1 MTLIAP
7 KETQSK
13 SNMKRK
19 HITIA
24 LMLVA
29 YSAMAQQVWTLS
41 ECIDHAIEHN
51 ITIKRQETNVK
62 AQEISLSSAKSS
74 RLPGVNAS
82 AGQNIN
88 FGRGLT
94 IDNTY
99 INSNTQS
106 TGFNIGADVALYTG
120 GQIANNI
127 KARKLDLLAAM
138 TDLEYAKEHISMQVA
153 SAFLEALFQKD
164 LLEVSQ
170 QQVQLSREQERR
182 IEALFKNGKC
192 AETELAEIR
201 ATVASDELSLTQQQN
216 SYTLALLTLTQLLE
230 LPTPEG
236 FDIAKPEVVD
246 WENTILPDPEQV
258 FAEAAMIKPQ
268 IEAENIR
275 LQSAERN
282 IRIAQSGYYPKVNL
296 GTGVGTNYYRASGR
310 TAPSFGDQ
318 MRDNLNNSI
327 SLSLSVP
334 IFNRFATRNQVSSA
348 RLQYHNQKLQ
358 LDETHKALYKEI
370 QQAYYNALAA
380 QKQCISSQQAETAS
394 SMAFALME
402 KKYAAG
408 KATATEYQE
417 SKTAL
422 YRATTNRLQAQYTF
436 LFRQKIL
443 NFYRGGEL

>member
-1 MTLIAP
+1 
-7 KETQSK
+7 
-13 SNMKRK
+13 MKRN

-24 LMLVA
+24 LMLIV
-29 YSAMAQQVWTLS
+29 STAMAQQEWTLS
-41 ECIDHAIEHN
+41 QCIDHAIENN
-51 ITIKRQETNVK
+51 ITIKRQEANVK
-62 AQEISLSSAKSS
+62 SQEISLSSAKSS

-82 AGQNIN
+82 AGQNFN

-106 TGFNIGADVALYTG
+106 TGFNIGADLPIYSG

-138 TDLEYAKEHISMQVA
+138 SDLEYAKEHISIQVA
-153 SAFLEALFQKD
+153 SAYLEALFQKD
-164 LLEVSQ
+164 LLEVSEQ
-170 QQVQLSREQERR
+170 QAQLSKEQERR
-182 IEALFKNGKC
+182 IEALFANGKC

-201 ATVASDELSLTQQQN
+201 ATVANDELSLTQQQN
-216 SYTLALLTLTQLLE
+216 SYTLALLTLSQLLE

-236 FDIAKPEVVD
+236 FDIAKPEAVD
-246 WENTILPDPEQV
+246 LGGMVLAHPDEIY
-258 FAEAAMIKPQ
+258 AEAVMTKPQ

-282 IRIAQSGYYPKVNL
+282 IRIAQSGYYPKVNF
-296 GTGVGTNYYRASGR
+296 GTGIGTNYYKASGR
-310 TAPSFGDQ
+310 TSPSFADQ

-334 IFNRFATRNQVSSA
+334 IFNRFSTRNQVSSA
-348 RLQYHNQKLQ
+348 RLQYHNQQLK

-380 QKQCISSQQAETAS
+380 QKQCISSQQAEKAS
-394 SMAFALME
+394 TLSFALME

-422 YRATTNRLQAQYTF
+422 FRATTNRLQAEYTF

-443 NFYRGGEL
+443 NFYQGEEL

>member
-1 MTLIAP
+1 
-7 KETQSK
+7 
-13 SNMKRK
+13 MKRN

-29 YSAMAQQVWTLS
+29 CSTMAQQEWTLS
-41 ECIDHAIEHN
+41 QCIEHAIVNN
-51 ITIKRQETNVK
+51 ISIKRQEANVK
-62 AQEISLSSAKSS
+62 SQEISLSSAKSS

-82 AGQNIN
+82 AGQNFN

-106 TGFNIGADVALYTG
+106 TGFNIGADLPLYTG

-138 TDLEYAKEHISMQVA
+138 SDLEYAKENISIQVA
-153 SAFLEALFQKD
+153 SAYLEALFQKD
-164 LLEVSQ
+164 LLEVSK
-170 QQVQLSREQERR
+170 QQVLLSKEQERR
-182 IEALFKNGKC
+182 IEALFANGKC

-201 ATVASDELSLTQQQN
+201 ATVANDELSLTQQQN
-216 SYTLALLTLTQLLE
+216 SYTLALLTLSQLLE

-236 FDIAKPEVVD
+236 FDIAKPETVELEGIV
-246 WENTILPDPEQV
+246 LAQPDEIY
-258 FAEAAMIKPQ
+258 AEAVMTKPQ

-282 IRIAQSGYYPKVNL
+282 IRIAQSGYYPKVNV
-296 GTGVGTNYYRASGR
+296 GTGIGTNYYKASGR
-310 TAPSFGDQ
+310 TSPSFGDQ

-334 IFNRFATRNQVSSA
+334 IFNRFSTRNQVSSA
-348 RLQYHNQKLQ
+348 RLQYHNQQLK
-358 LDETHKALYKEI
+358 LDETHKSLYKEI

-380 QKQCISSQQAETAS
+380 QKQCTSSQQAEKAS
-394 SMAFALME
+394 TLSFALME

-422 YRATTNRLQAQYTF
+422 FRATTNRLQAEYTF

-443 NFYRGGEL
+443 NFYRGEEL

>member
-1 MTLIAP
+1 MIRKFIIA
-7 KETQSK
+7 
-13 SNMKRK
+13 
-19 HITIA
+19 A
-24 LMLVA
+24 CMLA
-29 YSAMAQQVWTLS
+29 PCGAMAQQVWTLD
-41 ECIDHAIEHN
+41 ECIDHAIGHN
-51 ITIKRQETNVK
+51 ITIKRQEANVK
-62 AQEISLSSAKSS
+62 SQEISLNSAKNT
-74 RLPGVNAS
+74 RLPGVSAS
-82 AGQNIN
+82 AGQNFN
-88 FGRGLT
+88 FGRGLN
-94 IDNTY
+94 IDNMY
-99 INSNTQS
+99 INSNTQN
-106 TGFNIGADVALYTG
+106 TGFNLGADLPIYTG
-120 GQIANNI
+120 GQISNNV

-138 TDLEYAKEHISMQVA
+138 TDLQYAKESISMQVA
-153 SAFLEALFQKD
+153 SAYLEVLFQKE
-164 LLEVSQ
+164 LLEVANR
-170 QQVQLSREQERR
+170 QVQLSKEQERR
-182 IEALFKNGKC
+182 INALFVNGKC

-216 SYTLALLTLTQLLE
+216 SYTLAMLTLTQLLE

-348 RLQYHNQKLQ
+348 RLQYHNQQLQ
-358 LDETHKALYKEI
+358 LDEAQKSLYKEI
-370 QQAYYNALAA
+370 QQAYYNALTA
-380 QKQCISSQQAETAS
+380 QKQCSSSQQAETAS

-422 YRATTNRLQAQYTF
+422 FRATTNRLQAEYTF